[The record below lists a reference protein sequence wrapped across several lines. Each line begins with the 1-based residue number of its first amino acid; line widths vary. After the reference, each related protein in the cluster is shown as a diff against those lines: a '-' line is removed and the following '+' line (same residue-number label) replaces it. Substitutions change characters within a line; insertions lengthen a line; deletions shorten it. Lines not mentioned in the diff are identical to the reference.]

1 MISTN
6 GDIQDIEETIDE
18 IVKGSSLPLS
28 IVIVGVGQED
38 FSSMIRLD
46 ADDEAL
52 YSQKYSKYME
62 NNDIV

>member
-1 MISTN
+1 MILTN